1 MKKQPKKLRKK
12 RVGKPIDPAAVA
24 EKVKIQGR
32 RRFLRFVR
40 NGAISLPV
48 LAGVGY
54 FSVQSVQASICE
66 ADLTKIGQGK
76 PSIVQVHDPQCPLC
90 RTLQRQTR
98 KALKSFDSDS
108 FTFLVANI
116 KTLDGSS
123 FAARYGVPHVTLLLF
138 DASGE
143 MVQIVRGP
151 SDTDSLRTIFEAHLK
166 TYS

>member
-1 MKKQPKKLRKK
+1 MKKQPKILRKK
-12 RVGKPIDPAAVA
+12 RVGGQIDPAVVA
-24 EKVKIQGR
+24 EKTKNEGR

-48 LAGVGY
+48 LTGVGY
-54 FSVQSVQASICE
+54 LSVQSVQATICE
-66 ADLTKIGQGK
+66 ADLTKIGRGR

-90 RTLQRQTR
+90 QRLQRQTR
-98 KALKSFDSDS
+98 KALKSFDSDA

-116 KTLDGSS
+116 KTLDGSA

-138 DASGE
+138 DARGE

-151 SDTDSLRTIFEAHLK
+151 SDTDTLRTIFEAHLK
-166 TYS
+166 AYS